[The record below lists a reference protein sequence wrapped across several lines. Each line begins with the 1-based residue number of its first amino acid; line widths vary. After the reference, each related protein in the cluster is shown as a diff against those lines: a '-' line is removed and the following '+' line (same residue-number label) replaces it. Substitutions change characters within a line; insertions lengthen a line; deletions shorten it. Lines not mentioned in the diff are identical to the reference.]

1 MDRSSEGPLRSLG
14 VGDRRDDSALF
25 LLSGRY
31 VHQECLVQWLS
42 HRNAKHC
49 ELCKTPFRFTPV
61 YLPNAPARLPVI
73 EIARGISKV
82 AVEYVQLGLRV
93 LLVLALWGFVVP
105 HATSCSWRL
114 FFISSVHELLSLP
127 QKELELD
134 RIFSDWVVGV
144 ILSSFVVVTFLG
156 FTSLREYLIQLDD
169 GGNMDLLMEAV
180 EADAPVADAAPVPLP
195 ILPGVQDQEAEAE
208 VEADAEPDA
217 AVRAQVGLGVRNARP
232 DVEAHLHGDNH
243 DEEVPLAVL
252 IGLKVCTAVFVS
264 RLYHCACTTQP
275 ARI

>member
-1 MDRSSEGPLRSLG
+1 M
-14 VGDRRDDSALF
+14 AK
-25 LLSGRY
+25 
-31 VHQECLVQWLS
+31 LVKETQWLS

-180 EADAPVADAAPVPLP
+180 EANFDRLDPAVMSEVISQLETMAVGDVSAAMCEFHRALATRLIRRSSIPPGVECCLRFAAIEDVIDTHYFRREVSALLALAGPRLCKAAPNGTV
-195 ILPGVQDQEAEAE
+195 
-208 VEADAEPDA
+208 
-217 AVRAQVGLGVRNARP
+217 NS
-232 DVEAHLHGDNH
+232 GD
-243 DEEVPLAVL
+243 
-252 IGLKVCTAVFVS
+252 GF
-264 RLYHCACTTQP
+264 
-275 ARI
+275 